1 MRRKCFIS
9 CKTEDFEYKRITV
22 EDLNIDLIDKSI
34 HEAVNSEDEDYI
46 LRKIREDYL
55 SDSTVLIHLI
65 GLHSSENL
73 GWEEQKY
80 IGIVI

>member
-9 CKTEDFEYKRITV
+9 CKTEDFEYKRIIV

-46 LRKIREDYL
+46 LRKNKRRLPIRFDRF
-55 SDSTVLIHLI
+55 DSSH
-65 GLHSSENL
+65 
-73 GWEEQKY
+73 WAP
-80 IGIVI
+80 